1 MRLIPLFVYGS
12 DEPELPVPR
21 SQTLLPPPGGEMPAG
36 SGCPSGPKEG
46 RNCYSIVSLRISPC
60 RVVAACGCSDGYL
73 RLAAVPNASG
83 AHPEACTL
91 AAASSPAPAAVAVT
105 GSGWVTRRKLSE
117 GKQIAPVTCVA
128 WEPSAAPQLFS
139 EEGKALGYSLLLLAT
154 TGAGQIV
161 QCLVTAIP
169 SAAEPPITPAAPEP
183 PPPAKETPLPND
195 HPTRGIV
202 PFFVDEVIPVRLL
215 KSSPGPEAPAVPP
228 TPESP
233 PAAFV
238 PSVHYTIA
246 EVWREEIPQE
256 QLLCCAFSSRGD
268 AFAAA
273 GRGRTVYV
281 FDTATKH
288 LIHSLSRAS
297 PENPLLA
304 RTLRAAVAGG
314 NAPTT
319 TTTQAVGVSARAQQ
333 QQDPLA
339 LSSPPNLTN
348 ATAGL
353 RPTAPE
359 RTAVQRVPRAGGTAA
374 TVARGGAPHALGAP
388 PAPRA
393 AAPAGG
399 AGAASAVRKP
409 QPATASTSQTSPGA
423 AAAPVAVAPHGPGL
437 STANPATTQ
446 SSGVTSQRAP
456 AAVPRHPL
464 ALCVGSS
471 EHHAHGNR
479 IVQVLFLPED
489 KDFVKSNR
497 KQQVPK
503 LLTKHTIISCGVDS
517 TIQLWSTERQLSV
530 GGTAECSPLGESVVL
545 LSPSA
550 ALVASHRDERQLM
563 ILKLPEFEVQQV
575 LDANMACICGPSGP
589 SPEAPRLLPTPLG
602 DGDGNNTLISKAP
615 LDEGVLTTQFYCC
628 RVAVLP
634 EGRVAAC
641 CGGNRHQIRTYF
653 LPSGLEQACTG
664 GGGAASSSNSSN
676 TCPCSRNA
684 FHLFG
689 LETVQHPPLTLDVCC
704 ASPVPPRPKKQQ
716 QPQQQPQQ
724 QAAAVHLQPA
734 AIAMAPQVQHSIISS
749 FAVRPASKPP
759 VEEQQQQEEEELPEE
774 DVSSAAV
781 SGILMAA
788 VQGQVAVYG
797 ITGGP
802 SDLSQEFSRLRHQ
815 VWQRRCE
822 EALDAAAA
830 ARILQAHAAAAADP
844 GAAATD
850 RKGGGGL
857 HERDDEEKEDDRGAP
872 TALQGL
878 SCV

>member
-46 RNCYSIVSLRISPC
+46 RNCYSIVSLRIS
-60 RVVAACGCSDGYL
+60 
-73 RLAAVPNASG
+73 
-83 AHPEACTL
+83 
-91 AAASSPAPAAVAVT
+91 
-105 GSGWVTRRKLSE
+105 WVTRRKLSE

-359 RTAVQRVPRAGGTAA
+359 RTA
-374 TVARGGAPHALGAP
+374 
-388 PAPRA
+388 
-393 AAPAGG
+393 
-399 AGAASAVRKP
+399 
-409 QPATASTSQTSPGA
+409 PATASTSQASPGA

-689 LETVQHPPLTLDVCC
+689 LETVQHPPLTLD
-704 ASPVPPRPKKQQ
+704 
-716 QPQQQPQQ
+716 
-724 QAAAVHLQPA
+724 PA

-759 VEEQQQQEEEELPEE
+759 VEEQQQQEEEERPEE

-802 SDLSQEFSRLRHQ
+802 SDLTGGRQGSTHSIAGAQLCLGSTGSSFVPLMQLE
-815 VWQRRCE
+815 
-822 EALDAAAA
+822 DA
-830 ARILQAHAAAAADP
+830 I
-844 GAAATD
+844 
-850 RKGGGGL
+850 
-857 HERDDEEKEDDRGAP
+857 
-872 TALQGL
+872 TALAFSASNL
-878 SCV
+878 DVS